1 MKIKRHSS
9 SAKRFKVTGSGR
21 IRMRRSNVGHNTRI
35 RGKKRM
41 KRLHQYK
48 DIPTGL
54 NEKVERLLGLK

>member
-1 MKIKRHSS
+1 MKVKRHSAS
-9 SAKRFKVTGSGR
+9 SKRFKVTGSGK

-41 KRLHQYK
+41 RRLHNYK
-48 DIPTGL
+48 DVPAGL

>member
-9 SAKRFKVTGSGR
+9 STKRFKVTGSGR
-21 IRMRRSNVGHNTRI
+21 IKMRRSNVGHNTRI

-48 DIPTGL
+48 DIPSGL
-54 NEKVERLLGLK
+54 NDKVKRLLGLK